1 MAFMWWLLVWDECSG
16 CVVQVVIDDLDV
28 VAEVASRL
36 PDGREVVVVWDF
48 RQLLVPRF
56 PQG

>member
-16 CVVQVVIDDLDV
+16 CVVQIVIDGLDV

-36 PDGREVVVVWDF
+36 SDAREVLVVRASGSYSF
-48 RQLLVPRF
+48 L
-56 PQG
+56 GSGS